1 MKLARSAA
9 LAVFLVFFGVSPAFA
24 AATSTQ
30 QPKGQ
35 GSLDDQIK
43 TAKEQVV
50 GASAEEARL
59 LSQIEASA
67 ARKKNLEGTVASL
80 DAQVRSVQS
89 ELSAAESRL
98 AAVEAQQAESQRR
111 LDEAQAQLSEA
122 KARLGRQ
129 AIAAYTG
136 QTDAIRFIE
145 ATLKSHDIGELIVKQ
160 EYIKAVA
167 GNQRETIV
175 LHEKLRDEVDDLR
188 QELAHSRERAQSQ
201 RDEVVGKRNVL
212 QSQRDAQAVT
222 EAKVTAE
229 ITEGTTLRS
238 EALARKKEFQAE
250 ADALQRESDM
260 IAATLRSRPSTPVA
274 GAGAPSD
281 SDGDGDIDPAPV
293 APSGG
298 RLSSPLP
305 GAPIVSGFGSR
316 VHPIYG
322 DVRVHTGV
330 DYAASTGTS
339 ILSAGDGVVVSAGSY
354 GGYGNATVID
364 HGGGLATLYGH
375 QSSMGVSAGQRV
387 TRGQVVGRVGCTGA
401 CTGPHLHFEVR
412 VNGTPVNPV
421 SYLA

>member
-9 LAVFLVFFGVSPAFA
+9 LAVFLVVFGVSPALAA
-24 AATSTQ
+24 AATT
-30 QPKGQ
+30 QPKDQ

-43 TAKEQVV
+43 SAKEQVE

-67 ARKKNLEGTVASL
+67 ARKKELEGTVSAL
-80 DAQVRSVQS
+80 DNQVRSVQS

-98 AAVEAQQAESQRR
+98 AAVEVQQAESQRR

-136 QTDAIRFIE
+136 QTDAVRFID
-145 ATLKSHDIGELIVKQ
+145 ATLKSHDIGELIVKR
-160 EYIKAVA
+160 EYIKAVT
-167 GNQRETIV
+167 GNQRDTIN
-175 LHEKLRDEVDDLR
+175 LHEKLRNEVDDLR
-188 QELAHSRERAQSQ
+188 QELGHSRASAETQ
-201 RDEVVGKRNVL
+201 RDEVATKRNVL
-212 QSQRDAQAVT
+212 QSQRDAQVVT
-222 EAKVTAE
+222 EAKVAAE
-229 ITEGTTLRS
+229 ITEGTKLRT
-238 EALARKKEFQAE
+238 EALGRKKEFQAE

-260 IAATLRSRPSTPVA
+260 IAATLRSRPSTPIA
-274 GAGAPSD
+274 GTGAPSSGD
-281 SDGDGDIDPAPV
+281 DDGDSAPV

-298 RLSSPLP
+298 RLTSPLP

-330 DYAASTGTS
+330 DYAASEGTS
-339 ILSAGDGVVVSAGSY
+339 IHAAGDGVIVSAGSY
-354 GGYGNATVID
+354 GGYGNATIID

-387 TRGQVVGRVGCTGA
+387 TQGQVIGRVGCTGA

-421 SYLA
+421 PYLS